1 LNSSKETLSL
11 AGQVGKHIVF
21 AHVLPRDRTSAQNVA
36 LGGGSKPQGGMTSA
50 PVAKISTSSKE
61 TLASPAILKKNY
73 DKCYSYSGT
82 E

>member
-1 LNSSKETLSL
+1 M

-36 LGGGSKPQGGMTSA
+36 LGGGSKPQGGMTYA

>member
-1 LNSSKETLSL
+1 M

-21 AHVLPRDRTSAQNVA
+21 AHVLPRGRTSAQNVA
-36 LGGGSKPQGGMTSA
+36 LGGGSKLQGGMTSA

-61 TLASPAILKKNY
+61 TLASSAILKKNY